1 MPDMSL
7 GANIPNPVLSL
18 SWEQTAIAFQRE
30 RAAEGMILGAAVAES
45 LAIPRNG
52 VSKWTGL
59 RVFGR
64 SPLRFHF
71 IPGMAIPG
79 EHTHGLLMTL
89 QAIFQSRVDHRLF
102 GRSLRKRIAVYRSVR
117 VVSHLRDLFANRGL
131 ARKQHRSD
139 YCGVLGNPLVRAAA
153 VSLLA
158 QGASNARPWLEQSN
172 QCTTSLEVSTAPS
185 LLIAQSM
192 QIAQLYEANQL
203 EGGSILRCL
212 IESTDSAAIR
222 SKLEQLADYLSR
234 RYSVAKVAKLMGYPD
249 GIPRELEAIALLSI
263 YSWVRHF
270 HRYRLVVERAVLL
283 GGECAAVAVLAGA
296 LSGASL
302 GKKMIPPEWRKSLHL
317 YPYNREWIENVI
329 ARVKD
334 WPHGVEDIQAA
345 HSEPSHPIGQLIRNI
360 GLGCF
365 QLIHTAIRIPTAA
378 LPKSRAR
385 KEKSRP
391 TQSQN

>member
-45 LAIPRNG
+45 LTMHRNG

-64 SPLRFHF
+64 SPLRFQF
-71 IPGMAIPG
+71 VPGVAVPG
-79 EHTHGLLMTL
+79 EYTHALLMTL

-102 GRSLRKRIAVYRSVR
+102 GRSLRKRVGIYRSSR
-117 VVSHLRDLFANRGL
+117 IVSHVKDLLAYRGL
-131 ARKQHRSD
+131 SQPPQNAD
-139 YCGVLGNPLVRAAA
+139 YRGVMSNPLIRAAA

-172 QCTTSLEVSTAPS
+172 QCTNSVEISAGPS
-185 LLIAQSM
+185 MLIAQAM
-192 QIAQLYEANQL
+192 QIAQLYDANQL
-203 EGGSILRCL
+203 DGRGILQCL
-212 IESTDSAAIR
+212 VENTDSAAIKG
-222 SKLEQLADYLSR
+222 KLEQLSGYLSR

-249 GIPRELEAIALLSI
+249 GVPRSLDAIALLSV
-263 YSWVRHF
+263 YSWVRHY
-270 HRYRLVVERAVLL
+270 HRYRLAVERSALL
-283 GGECAAVAVLAGA
+283 GGECAAVAVLTGA

-302 GKKMIPPEWRKSLHL
+302 GKKMIPPEWRKSLRM
-317 YPYNREWIENVI
+317 YPYDRDWVENVI

-345 HSEPSHPIGQLIRNI
+345 HSEPSYPLGQIIRNI
-360 GLGCF
+360 GIGCF
-365 QLIHTAIRIPTAA
+365 QLVHTAIRIPTTV

-385 KEKSRP
+385 KEKSLP
-391 TQSQN
+391 TQ

>member
-7 GANIPNPVLSL
+7 GDNIPNPVLSL
-18 SWEQTAIAFQRE
+18 SWEHTAIAFQRE

-64 SPLRFHF
+64 SPLRFQF
-71 IPGMAIPG
+71 VPGVAIPG
-79 EHTHGLLMTL
+79 EHTHGLLMTM

-102 GRSLRKRIAVYRSVR
+102 GRSLRKRVRIYRSAR
-117 VVSHLRDLFANRGL
+117 VVSHLWDFLANRGST
-131 ARKQHRSD
+131 RIQQSSD
-139 YCGVLGNPLVRAAA
+139 YRGALGNPLIRAAA

-172 QCTTSLEVSTAPS
+172 QCTTSLEVSTGPS

-212 IESTDSAAIR
+212 IESTDSAVIR

-249 GIPRELEAIALLSI
+249 GVPRDLEAIALLSV
-263 YSWVRHF
+263 YSWVRHS
-270 HRYRLVVERAVLL
+270 HRFRLAVERAVLL
-283 GGECAAVAVLAGA
+283 GGECAAVAALAGA

-302 GKKMIPPEWRKSLHL
+302 GKKMIPPEWRKSLSL
-317 YPYNREWIENVI
+317 YPYDREWVENVI
-329 ARVKD
+329 SRVKD

-345 HSEPSHPIGQLIRNI
+345 HSEPSYPTGQVIRNI
-360 GLGCF
+360 GLCCF
-365 QLIHTAIRIPTAA
+365 QLIHAAIRIPTAA
-378 LPKSRAR
+378 LPSSRAR
-385 KEKSRP
+385 KEKSP
-391 TQSQN
+391 STQSQR